1 MTLMTFVYLIA
12 GLVLLVAGAEVL
24 VRGAARLAAQFGI
37 SPLVIGL
44 TVVAFGT
51 SAPETAVSVQASL
64 NGSGDIAIG
73 NVVGSNIANVLL
85 ILGMTALVAPLVVSR
100 QLIRLDVPIM
110 IGASLVTFG
119 LAWDGQLS
127 RIDGAILFSAVV
139 IYTLFLVI
147 SSRRE
152 SAAAADDEFAKE
164 FGLDEPAKPHAGL
177 INAGL
182 VLAGL
187 VLLVVGSNFLVEGAV
202 ALARALGLS
211 ELVIGLTV
219 IAVGTSLPELATSI
233 MAAFRGERDIAV
245 GNIVGS
251 NIFNLLCVLG
261 LASLVSPQ
269 AIGVVQRT
277 GVRLPGNDR
286 GRRGLPADLLRRLL
300 HQALGRRAVPRL
312 LRGVHAVPGT
322 DQHRS
327 TVRRDLR
334 RCDDRLCPAA
344 DRHHPAGHR
353 RPRLEGPALTQ
364 RRLGRRRP
372 ARSAFAHLRPRQ
384 FEHLRRFLF
393 LPIRLRVPST
403 TAPFSMLSWR

>member
-24 VRGAARLAAQFGI
+24 VRGAAKLAAQFGI

-51 SAPETAVSVQASL
+51 SAPETAVSVQAAL

-119 LAWDGQLS
+119 LAWDGELS
-127 RIDGAILFSAVV
+127 RIDGALLFTGVV
-139 IYTLFLVI
+139 VYTLFLII

-152 SAAAADDEFAKE
+152 KAAEVDDEFAKE

-182 VLAGL
+182 VIAGL

-219 IAVGTSLPELATSI
+219 IAIGTSLPELATSI

-269 AIGVVQRT
+269 AIGVSSNALAFDFPVMIAVAVACLPIFFAGYCIKRWEGALFVAYYVAYTLYLVLTST
-277 GVRLPGNDR
+277 GRPFAETFGDAMLGYALPLTAITLLVIA
-286 GRRGLPADLLRRLL
+286 GRAWK
-300 HQALGRRAVPRL
+300 
-312 LRGVHAVPGT
+312 
-322 DQHRS
+322 
-327 TVRRDLR
+327 
-334 RCDDRLCPAA
+334 
-344 DRHHPAGHR
+344 
-353 RPRLEGPALTQ
+353 TQ
-364 RRLGRRRP
+364 R
-372 ARSAFAHLRPRQ
+372 
-384 FEHLRRFLF
+384 
-393 LPIRLRVPST
+393 
-403 TAPFSMLSWR
+403 

>member
-1 MTLMTFVYLIA
+1 MTFVYLIA

-24 VRGAARLAAQFGI
+24 VRGAAKLAAQFGI

-85 ILGMTALVAPLVVSR
+85 ILGTTALVAPLVVSR

-152 SAAAADDEFAKE
+152 NAAGADDEFAKE

-182 VLAGL
+182 VLGGL

-202 ALARALGLS
+202 ALARTLGLS

-219 IAVGTSLPELATSI
+219 IAIGTSLPELATSI

-269 AIGVVQRT
+269 AIGVSSNALAFDFPVMIAVAVACLPIFFAGYCIKRWEGALFLAYYVAYTLYLVLTST
-277 GVRLPGNDR
+277 GRPFAETFGDAMIGYALPLTAITLLVIA
-286 GRRGLPADLLRRLL
+286 GRAWK
-300 HQALGRRAVPRL
+300 
-312 LRGVHAVPGT
+312 
-322 DQHRS
+322 
-327 TVRRDLR
+327 
-334 RCDDRLCPAA
+334 
-344 DRHHPAGHR
+344 
-353 RPRLEGPALTQ
+353 TQ
-364 RRLGRRRP
+364 R
-372 ARSAFAHLRPRQ
+372 
-384 FEHLRRFLF
+384 
-393 LPIRLRVPST
+393 
-403 TAPFSMLSWR
+403 